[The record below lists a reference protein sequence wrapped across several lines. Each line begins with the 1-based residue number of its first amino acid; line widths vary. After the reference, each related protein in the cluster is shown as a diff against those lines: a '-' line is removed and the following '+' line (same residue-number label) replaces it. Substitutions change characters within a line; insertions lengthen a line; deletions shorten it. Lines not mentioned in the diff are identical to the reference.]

1 MKFSYLFGIFLFFS
15 FCSFQLLANENKL
28 NSDPFFE
35 LNLRDYSNSDLV
47 ELAGFDKSIIVNEST
62 WTDSNGDYGIIIC
75 LGTIDKFLDK
85 SVILN
90 LGCSGRNQDDEKFTG
105 NIVRKSDALDA
116 GVGVFTYF
124 DGTGKFERLIGRKC
138 NLAVRY
144 IDEFTFYRHRCK

>member
-1 MKFSYLFGIFLFFS
+1 MS
-15 FCSFQLLANENKL
+15 LADTYE
-28 NSDPFFE
+28 FE
-35 LNLRDYSNSDLV
+35 GSGKIISNSI
-47 ELAGFDKSIIVNEST
+47 ELKKGFEKSIIVNEST
-62 WTDSNGDYGIIIC
+62 WTDSNGDYGIILC

-90 LGCSGRNQDDEKFTG
+90 LACSGRNQDNEKFTG
-105 NIVRKSDALDA
+105 NIVKTDAQDA
-116 GVGVFTYF
+116 VLEFTYM

>member
-1 MKFSYLFGIFLFFS
+1 MKIISAFIIFFTFTKLS
-15 FCSFQLLANENKL
+15 FADTYE
-28 NSDPFFE
+28 FE
-35 LNLRDYSNSDLV
+35 ASGKVISNDSI
-47 ELAGFDKSIIVNEST
+47 ELKKGFDKSIIVNEST

-85 SVILN
+85 SVVLN

-105 NIVRKSDALDA
+105 NIVRKSDAQDA
-116 GVGVFTYF
+116 GVGVFTYV
-124 DGTGKFERLIGRKC
+124 DGTGKFERMIGRKC

>member
-1 MKFSYLFGIFLFFS
+1 MI
-15 FCSFQLLANENKL
+15 ENKL
-28 NSDPFFE
+28 PVTVLSGFLGAGKTTL
-35 LNLRDYSNSDLV
+35 LNHVLTNREGKKV
-47 ELAGFDKSIIVNEST
+47 AVIVNEST

-116 GVGVFTYF
+116 GVGVFTYL
-124 DGTGKFERLIGRKC
+124 DGTGKFQRLIGRKC
-138 NLAVRY
+138 NLAIRY
-144 IDEFTFYRHRCK
+144 INEFTFYRHRCK

>member
-1 MKFSYLFGIFLFFS
+1 MKIIFALIIFFAFTKLS
-15 FCSFQLLANENKL
+15 FADTYE
-28 NSDPFFE
+28 FE
-35 LNLRDYSNSDLV
+35 GSSKIISNDSI
-47 ELAGFDKSIIVNEST
+47 ELKKGFEKSIVVSEST
-62 WTDSNGDYGIIIC
+62 WTDNNGDYGIVLC

-90 LGCSGRNQDDEKFTG
+90 LACSGRNQDGEKFTG
-105 NIVRKSDALDA
+105 NIVRKSDAQDA

>member
-1 MKFSYLFGIFLFFS
+1 MKIISAIIIFF
-15 FCSFQLLANENKL
+15 LLTKL
-28 NSDPFFE
+28 TSADTYEFE
-35 LNLRDYSNSDLV
+35 ASGKVISNDSIELKKGV
-47 ELAGFDKSIIVNEST
+47 EKSIIVNEST

-85 SVILN
+85 SVVLN
-90 LGCSGRNQDDEKFTG
+90 LVCSGKNQDDEKFTG
-105 NIVRKSDALDA
+105 NIVRKSDEQDA
-116 GVGVFTYF
+116 GVGVFTYV

>member
-1 MKFSYLFGIFLFFS
+1 MI
-15 FCSFQLLANENKL
+15 ENKL
-28 NSDPFFE
+28 PVTVLSGFLGAGKTTL
-35 LNLRDYSNSDLV
+35 LNHVLTNREGKKV
-47 ELAGFDKSIIVNEST
+47 AVIVNEST

-105 NIVRKSDALDA
+105 NIVRKSDAQDA
-116 GVGVFTYF
+116 GVGVFTYV

>member
-1 MKFSYLFGIFLFFS
+1 MKIISATITFFL
-15 FCSFQLLANENKL
+15 LTKLTLAATYE
-28 NSDPFFE
+28 FE
-35 LNLRDYSNSDLV
+35 ASGKVISNDSIALKK
-47 ELAGFDKSIIVNEST
+47 GFDKSIIVNEST

-90 LGCSGRNQDDEKFTG
+90 LGCSGRNQEDEKFTG
-105 NIVRKSDALDA
+105 NIVRKSDAQDA
-116 GVGVFTYF
+116 GVGVFTYV